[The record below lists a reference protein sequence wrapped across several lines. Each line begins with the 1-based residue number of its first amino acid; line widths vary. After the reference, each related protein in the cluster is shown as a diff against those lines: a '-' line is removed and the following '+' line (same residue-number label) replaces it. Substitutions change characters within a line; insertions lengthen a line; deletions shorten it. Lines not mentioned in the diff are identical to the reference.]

1 MKRISVYVRM
11 KIYVYISFVFCR
23 IQLCIA
29 RVFKTR
35 VSQSKHDKQKS
46 LGASVNMYAVE
57 QIITVQCVHFMLT
70 FLHWSKCFQKVCR
83 FPRSASFE
91 FPALHLKNKK
101 SSFIHT
107 HTHTVTHAHI
117 HNTHTHAHIHAHT
130 YTHIHTYIHA
140 QTHTHTL
147 THTRPHVCSHVHTHG
162 RTHTRTYTYTH
173 TRAHIHTHTI
183 TRPEIHIYIIPI
195 FTCLQIPWI
204 HKFVKMT
211 VRCGISY
218 KIIKCTRYTK

>member
-1 MKRISVYVRM
+1 VKRISVYVRM

-130 YTHIHTYIHA
+130 YTHIHTYIHTRTNTYTYTYTYA
-140 QTHTHTL
+140 PTRMFTRTYTRAHTYTHVHIHAHARTHTHTHN
-147 THTRPHVCSHVHTHG
+147 HTT
-162 RTHTRTYTYTH
+162 
-173 TRAHIHTHTI
+173 
-183 TRPEIHIYIIPI
+183 
-195 FTCLQIPWI
+195 
-204 HKFVKMT
+204 
-211 VRCGISY
+211 
-218 KIIKCTRYTK
+218 